1 MNVDGRLSAALLAA
15 ALHVRPAALAPLGPR
30 RFPMSVIVF
39 DRKIALVV
47 KFLAAR
53 PARCGQGIG
62 RVLVPVPRVFG

>member
-1 MNVDGRLSAALLAA
+1 
-15 ALHVRPAALAPLGPR
+15 
-30 RFPMSVIVF
+30 MSVIVF